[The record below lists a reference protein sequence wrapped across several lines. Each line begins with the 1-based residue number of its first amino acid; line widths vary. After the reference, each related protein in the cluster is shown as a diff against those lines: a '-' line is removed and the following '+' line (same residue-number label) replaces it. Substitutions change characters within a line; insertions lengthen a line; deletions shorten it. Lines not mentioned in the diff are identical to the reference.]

1 VVRSPLR
8 GRDQELAL
16 ISERL
21 SGALS
26 GRGAVVAV
34 EGRAGLG
41 KTRLIAEAMAIA
53 QDEGLSVGSGV
64 VAASDQAVPMGPL
77 VAAVLPLVDPATR
90 SALPYLREQRYWL
103 LEELEGALEKL
114 AMRSPLL
121 LCIDDVQWGDTA
133 FLTALRTLPVR
144 LMTFPIVWLFAYR
157 SPQAPPQLRAVI
169 ESLEQIGVDRLP
181 LRPLSDAAVAE
192 IVTDV
197 LGAEP
202 GDALLEMVRRS
213 HGSPFLLVE
222 LLHGW
227 QEDGLVH
234 VDSGVAEL
242 VEMRLPGRV
251 REGMQDRLGGM
262 SDLAR
267 RAALVAS
274 VLERR
279 FSFDQVSMMLGE
291 PVPALLGP
299 VDELERAELLTEEA
313 GLLVFRHDLIRDA
326 VRDTLPAS
334 ARRSL
339 QRQAVDVLL
348 ATGAVPGD
356 VAVQLAQSAE
366 PGDAA
371 AVQTLHEASRAVAA
385 SGPGTAADLSR
396 RALDLAGKD
405 DPLRGTLAAETALLL
420 HAAGR
425 AAEGKEFADRILG
438 EVLPAEQEGQVRLS
452 IARMLALSADV
463 RADSGRRALALP
475 RISPLLRGRH
485 LATLAHNLVGAG
497 RLEEAR
503 TQLGE
508 ARAVVERSGDANAIF
523 TLGFAEA
530 ALQWYTSADLGRALE
545 MTEAALR
552 DRHQADEPQRVL
564 VTEELRT
571 EQLAALDRYDLS
583 LRLTADGLMAA
594 QRAHQ
599 EWGVRLW
606 DRWRGRQLLQL
617 GQLSD
622 AAAALEG
629 IADLGDDANPASN
642 HDAAALVALG
652 RLAIHRGDQSR
663 RRRCAEL
670 GQSLIQN
677 GPPLVR
683 RHGAWLLA
691 LLSSA
696 DGNHE
701 EARRQLGVPGD
712 AERLQVLPRFPL
724 DVTDEVELVRIATAV
739 GDPDLA
745 ETAMRSASDRA
756 GLNPGVFTI
765 AGTFAHIQAL
775 IRDDRDA
782 YAEAIENFA
791 QGPRPLALASAL
803 EDCGRLCAGRG
814 NADDAVEELGR
825 ALEIYARLGA
835 SWDAGRVRRR
845 LRSLGVHRR
854 LPATPA
860 VRNGWAALTDSEL
873 AVVGLVV
880 QGMTNREVAERLFV
894 SPHTVSTHLR
904 HVFEKLKLN
913 SRMELAVVA
922 ARHGVPALAIA
933 RTCDRR
939 PLTERP
945 AAKGQRRRRARRS
958 NARCSRDPVAPGT
971 RRQGLRKPSPGD

>member
-1 VVRSPLR
+1 VLRSPLR
-8 GRDQELAL
+8 GRDSELAL

-26 GRGAVVAV
+26 GRAAVVAV

-41 KTRLIAEAMAIA
+41 KSRLIAEAMAIA
-53 QDEGLSVGSGV
+53 NDQGLSVGSGV

-90 SALPYLREQRYWL
+90 SALPYLPEQRYWL
-103 LEELEGALEKL
+103 LEELEGVLETL

-133 FLTALRTLPVR
+133 FLAALRTLPVR
-144 LMTFPIVWLFAYR
+144 LMTFPIVWLVAYR

-169 ESLEQIGVDRLP
+169 ESLEQVGVDKLP
-181 LRPLSDAAVAE
+181 LRPLSDAAVAQV
-192 IVTDV
+192 VTDV

-202 GDALLEMVRRS
+202 GDALREMVQRS

-222 LLHGW
+222 LLHGLR
-227 QEDGLVH
+227 EDGLVH
-234 VDSGVAEL
+234 VGSGKAEL
-242 VEMRLPGRV
+242 VEMRLPARV
-251 REGMQDRLGGM
+251 REGMQERLGAM

-274 VLERR
+274 VLDRG

-299 VDELERAELLTEEA
+299 IDELVRAELLTEES
-313 GLLVFRHDLIRDA
+313 GLLVFRHDLIREA

-348 ATGAVPGD
+348 ATGAAPGD
-356 VAVQLAQSAE
+356 VAVQLAASAE

-371 AVQTLHEASRAVAA
+371 AVQTLHEASRALAVSA
-385 SGPGTAADLSR
+385 PGTAADLSR
-396 RALDLAGKD
+396 RALDLAGLD
-405 DPLRGTLAAETALLL
+405 NPLRGTLAAETALLL

-425 AAEGKEFADRILG
+425 AAEGKDFADRILG
-438 EVLPAEQEGQVRLS
+438 EVLPAEQEGQIRLS

-463 RADSGRRALALP
+463 RADSGWRALALP
-475 RISPLLRGRH
+475 RLSPLLRIRH
-485 LATLAHNLVGAG
+485 LATLVHNLVGAG
-497 RLEEAR
+497 HLEEAR
-503 TQLGE
+503 RQLGE
-508 ARAVVERSGDANAIF
+508 ARGVVEQSGDANAIF
-523 TLGFAEA
+523 TLQFAEA
-530 ALQWYTSADLGRALE
+530 ALRYITADLGGALE

-552 DRHQADEPQRVL
+552 DRHRADEPQRVL
-564 VTEELRT
+564 ITEELRA

-583 LRLTADGLMAA
+583 LQLTSDGLMAA

-599 EWGVRLW
+599 EWGVRVW

-617 GQLSD
+617 GRLSD

-629 IADLGDDANPASN
+629 IADVEDDANPASN

-652 RLAIHRGDQSR
+652 RLAIHRGDETR
-663 RRRCAEL
+663 RRLCAEI

-677 GPPLVR
+677 GPLLVQ

-696 DGNHE
+696 DGNHAQ
-701 EARRQLGVPGD
+701 ARRQLGVLGD
-712 AERLQVLPRFPL
+712 AERLRVLPRFPL
-724 DVTDEVELVRIATAV
+724 DITDEVELVRIATAV
-739 GDPDLA
+739 LDTDLA
-745 ETAMRSASDRA
+745 DTAMRAARGRA
-756 GLNPGVFTI
+756 ELNPGVFTI
-765 AGTFAHIQAL
+765 AGTSAHIQGL
-775 IRDDRDA
+775 MRDDHDA
-782 YAEAIENFA
+782 YAEAIENFE

-803 EDCGRLCAGRG
+803 EDWGRLCADHG
-814 NADDAVEELGR
+814 NADAAVEKLTR

-845 LRSLGVHRR
+845 LRSLGVRPR
-854 LPATPA
+854 LPSTPA
-860 VRNGWAALTDSEL
+860 ARSGWAALTDSEL
-873 AVVGLVV
+873 AVVDLVV

-904 HVFEKLKLN
+904 HVFAKLKLN
-913 SRMELAVVA
+913 SRMELAGVA
-922 ARHGVPALAIA
+922 ARHGLPTISHH
-933 RTCDRR
+933 T
-939 PLTERP
+939 
-945 AAKGQRRRRARRS
+945 
-958 NARCSRDPVAPGT
+958 NM
-971 RRQGLRKPSPGD
+971 

>member
-1 VVRSPLR
+1 MVRSPLR
-8 GRDQELAL
+8 GRDRELAL
-16 ISERL
+16 ISERIT
-21 SGALS
+21 GALG
-26 GRGAVVAV
+26 GRGAVVVV
-34 EGRAGLG
+34 EGQAGLG

-53 QDEGLSVGSGV
+53 RDEGLNVGSGV
-64 VAASDQAVPMGPL
+64 VAASDQAVPIGPL

-90 SALPYLREQRYWL
+90 STLPYLSEQRYWL
-103 LEELEGALEKL
+103 LEELEGVLEKL

-121 LCIDDVQWGDTA
+121 LCVDDVQWGDAA

-144 LMTFPIVWLFAYR
+144 LMTFPIVWLIAYR

-169 ESLEQIGVDRLP
+169 ESLEQIGVDRLR
-181 LRPLSDAAVAE
+181 LSPLSDAAVAE
-192 IVTDV
+192 VVTDV

-202 GDALLEMVRRS
+202 GDALREMVHRA

-227 QEDGLVH
+227 HEDGLVH

-242 VEMRLPGRV
+242 VEMRLPVRV
-251 REGMQDRLGGM
+251 REGMQERLAGM

-279 FSFDQVSMMLGE
+279 FSFDQLSMMLGE
-291 PVPALLGP
+291 PVQALLGP
-299 VDELERAELLTEEA
+299 VDELVRAELLTEDA
-313 GLLVFRHDLIRDA
+313 GLLVFRHDLIREA

-356 VAVQLAQSAE
+356 VAVQLAASAE

-371 AVQTLHEASRAVAA
+371 AVQTLREASRAVAA

-396 RALDLAGKD
+396 RALDLASKD

-463 RADSGRRALALP
+463 RADSGWRALALP
-475 RISPLLRGRH
+475 RLSSPLRARH

-497 RLEEAR
+497 RFEEAR
-503 TQLGE
+503 RKLTE
-508 ARAVVERSGDANAIF
+508 ARGVVEHTGDANASF
-523 TLGFAEA
+523 TLQFAEA
-530 ALQWYTSADLGRALE
+530 SLEYTTADLGRALE
-545 MTEAALR
+545 LTEAALR

-564 VTEELRT
+564 VTEELRA
-571 EQLAALDRYDLS
+571 EQLAALDRYGQS
-583 LRLTADGLMAA
+583 LRLTAEGLMAA

-617 GQLSD
+617 GRLSD
-622 AAAALEG
+622 AGAALEG
-629 IADLGDDANPASN
+629 IADLADDANPASN

-677 GPPLVR
+677 GPPLVQ

-696 DGNHE
+696 DGNHAQ
-701 EARRQLGVPGD
+701 ARRQLDVAGD
-712 AERLQVLPRFPL
+712 AQRLQLLPRFPL
-724 DVTDEVELVRIATAV
+724 DVTDEVELVRIATAA
-739 GDPDLA
+739 GDADLA
-745 ETAMRSASDRA
+745 ETAMRSARDRA
-756 GLNPGVFTI
+756 DRNPGICSI
-765 AGTFAHIQAL
+765 AGTFAHVQGL
-775 IRDDRDA
+775 MGDDREA
-782 YAEAIENFA
+782 YAEAIQNFE
-791 QGPRPLALASAL
+791 QGPRPLAHASAL
-803 EDCGRLCAGRG
+803 EDCGRLCADRG
-814 NADDAVEELGR
+814 DGDDAVEELGR

-835 SWDAGRVRRR
+835 SWDAGRVRHR
-845 LRSLGVHRR
+845 LRSLGVRRR
-854 LPATPA
+854 LPSAPA
-860 VRNGWAALTDSEL
+860 ARNGWVALTDSEL

-904 HVFEKLKLN
+904 HVFEKLRVN
-913 SRMELAVVA
+913 SRMELAGVA
-922 ARHGVPALAIA
+922 ARHGVPTVSR
-933 RTCDRR
+933 RT
-939 PLTERP
+939 
-945 AAKGQRRRRARRS
+945 
-958 NARCSRDPVAPGT
+958 NM
-971 RRQGLRKPSPGD
+971 

>member
-1 VVRSPLR
+1 MVRSPLR
-8 GRDQELAL
+8 GRDRELAL
-16 ISERL
+16 ISERIT
-21 SGALS
+21 GALG
-26 GRGAVVAV
+26 GRGAVVVV
-34 EGRAGLG
+34 EGQAGLG

-53 QDEGLSVGSGV
+53 KDKGLSVGSGV
-64 VAASDQAVPMGPL
+64 AAAIDQAVPMGPL
-77 VAAVLPLVDPATR
+77 VAAVVPLVDSKTR
-90 SALPYLREQRYWL
+90 SALPYLPEQRYWL
-103 LEELEGALEKL
+103 LEELEGALETL
-114 AMRSPLL
+114 AMQSPLL
-121 LCIDDVQWGDTA
+121 LCVDDVQWGDTA

-144 LMTFPIVWLFAYR
+144 LMTFPIVWLVAYR

-169 ESLEQIGVDRLP
+169 ESLEQIGVDRLR

-202 GDALLEMVRRS
+202 GDALREMVHRA

-242 VEMRLPGRV
+242 VEMRLPVRV
-251 REGMQDRLGGM
+251 REGMQERLGGM

-279 FSFDQVSMMLGE
+279 FSFDQLSMMLGE

-299 VDELERAELLTEEA
+299 VDELVRAELLTEEA
-313 GLLVFRHDLIRDA
+313 GLLAFRHDLIREA

-356 VAVQLAQSAE
+356 VAVQLAASAE

-371 AVQTLHEASRAVAA
+371 AVQTLREASRAVAA

-396 RALDLAGKD
+396 RALDLASND

-463 RADSGRRALALP
+463 RADSGWRALALP
-475 RISPLLRGRH
+475 RLSSPLRARH

-497 RLEEAR
+497 RFEEAR
-503 TQLGE
+503 RKLTE
-508 ARAVVERSGDANAIF
+508 ARGVVEHTGDANAIF
-523 TLGFAEA
+523 TLQFAEA
-530 ALQWYTSADLGRALE
+530 SLEYTTADLGRALE

-564 VTEELRT
+564 VTEELRA
-571 EQLAALDRYDLS
+571 EQLAALDRYDQS
-583 LRLTADGLMAA
+583 LRLTAEGLMAA

-617 GQLSD
+617 GRLSD

-629 IADLGDDANPASN
+629 IADLADDANPASN

-677 GPPLVR
+677 GPPLVQ

-696 DGNHE
+696 DGNHAQ
-701 EARRQLGVPGD
+701 ARRQLDVAGD
-712 AERLQVLPRFPL
+712 AQRLQLLPRFPL
-724 DVTDEVELVRIATAV
+724 DVTDEVELVRIATAA
-739 GDPDLA
+739 GDADLA
-745 ETAMRSASDRA
+745 ETAMRSARDRA
-756 GLNPGVFTI
+756 DLNPGICSI
-765 AGTFAHIQAL
+765 AGTFAHVQGL
-775 IRDDRDA
+775 MGDDREA
-782 YAEAIENFA
+782 YAEAIQNFE
-791 QGPRPLALASAL
+791 QGPRPLAYASAL
-803 EDCGRLCAGRG
+803 EDCGRLCADRG
-814 NADDAVEELGR
+814 DADDAVEELGR

-854 LPATPA
+854 LPSAPA
-860 VRNGWAALTDSEL
+860 ARNGWVALTDSEL

-904 HVFEKLKLN
+904 HVFEKLRVN
-913 SRMELAVVA
+913 SRMELAGVA
-922 ARHGVPALAIA
+922 ARHGVPTVSR
-933 RTCDRR
+933 RT
-939 PLTERP
+939 
-945 AAKGQRRRRARRS
+945 
-958 NARCSRDPVAPGT
+958 NM
-971 RRQGLRKPSPGD
+971 